1 MTSHTVVDVNASI
14 HTIHVKTNLSTG
26 STIDSLTGAV
36 TDTLAI
42 VPVQVNPGTTIFHNP
57 TNAIKTSPIHASH
70 INQVSVNLVDNKGR
84 ALDLNG
90 LSFGVGLLLY
100 SLVFYV
106 CCSTDNPFRNDGID
120 WVRHLRF
127 TVFLLFVLVSRFR
140 FRFMV

>member
-90 LSFGVGLLLY
+90 LSFGV
-100 SLVFYV
+100 
-106 CCSTDNPFRNDGID
+106 C
-120 WVRHLRF
+120 
-127 TVFLLFVLVSRFR
+127 LLFEYVSKGPVLEEIDKTDTLRKELKNKAFVEGT
-140 FRFMV
+140 